1 CDSAGANC
9 VTIAGATAQTY
20 LLVAADVGRTI
31 RVQETASNAG
41 GSGVPARSAAT
52 AEVPAP
58 IPVNTASPTISGTAQ
73 QGKTLTEAHGAWTNS
88 PTGYAYQWLRCD
100 SAGANCLSIAS
111 ATAQTYALAAADVG
125 RTIRVQETASNTA
138 GSSAPASSAQTA
150 EVLAEAPVNTASPT
164 ISGTAQQGK
173 TLSEAHGAWT
183 NSPTGFA
190 YQWLR
195 CDSSAANCVAI
206 AGATAQ
212 TYLLV
217 AGDVGRTIKVQETAS
232 NPGGSSSPSASGAT
246 AVVAAAASET
256 FGKTSVGASLDY
268 FGFER
273 KRVNHYVLPV
283 AGSVSKLS
291 VYLEAH
297 ATGQQVLKGLLYS
310 DNAGVPAALLGVS
323 QELTYAST
331 SGAGW
336 FDLTFASPVKLAA
349 GTYWI
354 GVMTGVTNSVAGFRW
369 DSVAGSRAY
378 NLNTYAS
385 GPTDPFGTVTTDA
398 EQTSLYATYTP
409 G

>member
-1 CDSAGANC
+1 
-9 VTIAGATAQTY
+9 
-20 LLVAADVGRTI
+20 
-31 RVQETASNAG
+31 
-41 GSGVPARSAAT
+41 
-52 AEVPAP
+52 
-58 IPVNTASPTISGTAQ
+58 
-73 QGKTLTEAHGAWTNS
+73 
-88 PTGYAYQWLRCD
+88 
-100 SAGANCLSIAS
+100 
-111 ATAQTYALAAADVG
+111 
-125 RTIRVQETASNTA
+125 
-138 GSSAPASSAQTA
+138 
-150 EVLAEAPVNTASPT
+150 
-164 ISGTAQQGK
+164 
-173 TLSEAHGAWT
+173 
-183 NSPTGFA
+183 
-190 YQWLR
+190 
-195 CDSSAANCVAI
+195 
-206 AGATAQ
+206 
-212 TYLLV
+212 
-217 AGDVGRTIKVQETAS
+217 
-232 NPGGSSSPSASGAT
+232 
-246 AVVAAAASET
+246 VVAAAASET

-378 NLNTYAS
+378 NLNTYTS